1 MAGEYRTEEVLKQLP
16 EDIAQAN
23 RTGGLRIALAA
34 QPMAGVVR
42 RPDLRERLA
51 AAYARIA
58 GMGKYAQG
66 LLDGSMVPIVAQNVG
81 GDRICAPGELFFK
94 S

>member
-16 EDIAQAN
+16 ADVAAMI
-23 RTGGLRIALAA
+23 RLGRLRIAMAA

-42 RPDLRERLA
+42 RPDLKDRLIE
-51 AAYARIA
+51 AYAGIP
-58 GMGKYAQG
+58 GMERYIEG
-66 LLDGSMVPIVAQNVG
+66 LRDGSMVPVVETG
-81 GDRICAPGELFFK
+81 GSDRVWAPGELFFK

>member
-16 EDIAQAN
+16 ADVAAMI
-23 RTGGLRIALAA
+23 RTDRLRIALAA
-34 QPMAGVVR
+34 RPMSGVVR

-58 GMGKYAQG
+58 GMDKYAKG
-66 LLDGSMVPIVAQNVG
+66 LLDGRMVPVVETGG
-81 GDRICAPGELFFK
+81 GDRVWAPGELFFK

>member
-1 MAGEYRTEEVLKQLP
+1 MAGEYRTEEVLSQLP
-16 EDIAQAN
+16 SDIAQAI

-34 QPMAGVVR
+34 RPMTGVVR

-58 GMGKYAQG
+58 GLDKYAQG
-66 LLDGSMVPIVAQNVG
+66 LLGGSMVPVVETG
-81 GDRICAPGELFFK
+81 GSDRVWAPGELFFK